1 MQPSRFNLTVPLP
14 DGEVFI
20 LNTLTD
26 AQAVVSADVMAL
38 LERLAAA
45 DHSRESMADQS
56 PDEREAI
63 GTLARE
69 GFLVESREAETERLE
84 EYFRD
89 FREET
94 DALRLTV
101 LTTLQCNF
109 ACGYCIQGDH
119 GDYNRTAKKMSLET
133 AARVVEWVDAK
144 LEAIKASRFV
154 LTFFGGEPL
163 LNLPALYF
171 LAEHLKARTARR
183 GIAMTIHVITNGLLL
198 TPEFVD
204 RLTPC
209 GLQGIKVTLDGD
221 RDTHDRMRPL
231 RGGQGTFDRIIA
243 NLRAIAGKTRIAIG
257 GNFDQTSVHSYPAL
271 LDFLASQDFK
281 DAVSK
286 VTFKPVIGRAQATG
300 VIPLTAVD
308 AAGAPLGGACMTSAG
323 RGGGTAGSSPCDSCH
338 FVDEQM
344 SFLREETKRHGF
356 ATLDGVHMGPCEI
369 HKRHAY
375 TIGPDGNLYACP
387 GFAGEEALSVG
398 HITLG
403 RNAAQEQA
411 EAEFERI
418 AAWRRCGDCA
428 FIPVCG
434 GGCTVASHNELGD
447 MHAPTCHKSSFESA
461 LVSLARECAGVGPEA
476 HHESESRQAGGSSAS
491 AGLPLA
497 DRRTLGRDRA
507 VVAA

>member
-14 DGEVFI
+14 GGDVFI
-20 LNTLTD
+20 MNTLTD
-26 AQAVVSADVMAL
+26 AQAVVSADAMAL
-38 LERLAAA
+38 V
-45 DHSRESMADQS
+45 ESLSTARPVGDQVVGRS
-56 PDEREAI
+56 AEEREAI
-63 GTLARE
+63 EALARE
-69 GFLVESREAETERLE
+69 GFLVESQEAERDRLE

-119 GDYNRTAKKMSLET
+119 GDYNRTAKRMSLET
-133 AARVVEWVDAK
+133 AAGVVDWVEARLDA
-144 LEAIKASRFV
+144 LTPSRFV

-163 LNLPALYF
+163 LNLPVLYY
-171 LAEHLKARTARR
+171 LAEQLKARTDRR
-183 GIAMTIHVITNGLLL
+183 GVTMTINVITNGLLL
-198 TPEFVD
+198 TPEIVD
-204 RLTPC
+204 RLKPC
-209 GLQGIKVTLDGD
+209 GLQGVKVTLDGD
-221 RDTHDRMRPL
+221 RETHDQMRPL

-243 NLRAIAGKTRIAIG
+243 NLRQIAGKTRIAIG
-257 GNFDQTSVHSYPAL
+257 GNFDQSSVHSYPAL
-271 LDFLASQDFK
+271 LDFLASQDFS
-281 DAVSK
+281 DSISK
-286 VTFKPVIGRAQATG
+286 VTFKPVIGRSQPAG
-300 VIPLTAVD
+300 LIPLTAVD
-308 AAGAPLGGACMTSAG
+308 ATGKPLGGACMTSAG
-323 RGGGTAGSSPCDSCH
+323 RGTGGSSPCDSCH

-344 SFLREETKRHGF
+344 SFLRDETKRYGF

-375 TIGPDGNLYACP
+375 TIGPDGDLYACP
-387 GFAGEEALSVG
+387 GFAGDEALSVG
-398 HITLG
+398 HIDG
-403 RNAAQEQA
+403 RSSEAQSRAQ
-411 EAEFERI
+411 AEFERV

-461 LVSLARECAGVGPEA
+461 LVSLAQECAGVGPEA
-476 HHESESRQAGGSSAS
+476 HHEGESRQAGGSSAS

-497 DRRTLGRDRA
+497 DRRPLGRDRA